1 MKKWLSVVL
10 VLLVAVMIAACGNS
24 NQGSSESQPP
34 GSSGSGGGQSAQNS
48 GSSASSGSSGEVIRI
63 KYGTAEQA
71 DMAPGTMSQWVTDEI
86 NKRAE
91 GRIVVE
97 HYGQSVL
104 GNDAE
109 LMQQGLDGTLQI
121 FAVGTSAFSQY
132 NNLFD
137 AVQLP
142 FLITDYDIQYQA
154 LKSPEFMALV
164 EQVEKDLDIKFLG
177 FAENGLRHFATIEK
191 PVHNVS
197 DLKGMKIRIAPS
209 NMLQRAMESLGA
221 NPISMPY
228 TEVFTGLQ
236 NRVIDGEEINIGS
249 IASQKHYEVINYLSE
264 IGMYPFPATYW
275 MNGKFYR
282 SLSEEDFQLI
292 KTVFEEGRDKVF
304 NELLPQIEGNFR
316 QTIIDAGV
324 QVNVIEDKT
333 EFQQIVEPLY
343 GELEAADERIAA
355 FINMVKGLKK

>member
-1 MKKWLSVVL
+1 MKKLISVVM
-10 VLLVAVMIAACGNS
+10 VLLIAAMLAGCGNS
-24 NQGSSESQPP
+24 NQGSGDPAPTPSA
-34 GSSGSGGGQSAQNS
+34 GGNENDQNTK
-48 GSSASSGSSGEVIRI
+48 SSGEVIRI

-97 HYGQSVL
+97 HFGQSVL

-164 EQVEKDLDIKFLG
+164 EQVEQDLDIKFLG
-177 FAENGLRHFATIEK
+177 FAENGLRHFATIDK
-191 PVHNVS
+191 PIHNVS

-209 NMLQRAMESLGA
+209 NMLQKAMEKLEA
-221 NPISMPY
+221 NPISLPY

-236 NRVIDGEEINIGS
+236 NRVIDGEEINISS
-249 IASQKHYEVINYLSE
+249 IASQKHYEVVNYVSE

-282 SLSEEDFQLI
+282 SLSDEDFQLI
-292 KTVFEEGRDKVF
+292 KSVFEEGRDKVF
-304 NELLPQIEGNFR
+304 NELLPQIEGDFR
-316 QTIIDAGV
+316 QMILDAGV
-324 QVNVIEDKT
+324 EINVIEDKT
-333 EFQQIVEPLY
+333 EFEQIVEPLY
-343 GELEAADERIAA
+343 GELEASDERIAA
-355 FINMVKGLKK
+355 FINMVKGLK